1 MKANLSLKLRFKLCV
16 SLLELRAVVVVGA
29 RRCNDHAMR
38 SALAVLLVAGCDALT
53 LPSQPQLTLEAATA
67 ILQASQAAARESNW
81 PVSICVCDAGGAPV
95 ALSRDDGA
103 FAASAGV
110 AMGKASTA
118 AQFRKP
124 TEALEASANGGRAAL
139 LTAGHVLMGGGVPLV
154 ADGCTVGGVGV
165 SGVLPDQDAAVAAA
179 GAAAL

>member
-1 MKANLSLKLRFKLCV
+1 MTRGSCRGGA
-16 SLLELRAVVVVGA
+16 GTA
-29 RRCNDHAMR
+29 RRPE
-38 SALAVLLVAGCDALT
+38 G
-53 LPSQPQLTLEAATA
+53 Q
-67 ILQASQAAARESNW
+67 
-81 PVSICVCDAGGAPV
+81 
-95 ALSRDDGA
+95 
-103 FAASAGV
+103 
-110 AMGKASTA
+110 
-118 AQFRKP
+118 P

>member
-1 MKANLSLKLRFKLCV
+1 MAPQNYECERT
-16 SLLELRAVVVVGA
+16 
-29 RRCNDHAMR
+29 HTMR

-103 FAASAGV
+103 FAASAAV

-165 SGVLPDQDAAVAAA
+165 SGVLSDQDAAVAAA